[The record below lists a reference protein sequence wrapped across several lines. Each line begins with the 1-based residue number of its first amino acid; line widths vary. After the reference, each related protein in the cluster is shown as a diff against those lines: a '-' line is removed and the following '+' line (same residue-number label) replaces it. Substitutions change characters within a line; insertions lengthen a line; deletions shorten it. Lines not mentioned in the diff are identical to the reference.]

1 MSAVIQLPNPINLR
15 EGMKAV
21 RERAKFVNAS
31 SDALRRALA
40 TLFREM
46 QAGRSTAGAVAVA
59 VGTLRTPATVHRGYP
74 TTPGAA

>member
-40 TLFREM
+40 TLLREM
-46 QAGRSTAGAVAVA
+46 QAGRSTAASVAVA
-59 VGTLRTPATVHRGYP
+59 NGTLRERQVRVFDG
-74 TTPGAA
+74 GSAA

>member
-40 TLFREM
+40 TLLREM
-46 QAGRSTAGAVAVA
+46 QEGRSTAGAVAT
-59 VGTLRTPATVHRGYP
+59 GTLRQRQVRVFDG
-74 TTPGAA
+74 GSAA

>member
-15 EGMKAV
+15 AGMEAV
-21 RERAKFVNAS
+21 RERAKAVGAS

-46 QAGRSTAGAVAVA
+46 QAGRSTAASVAVA
-59 VGTLRTPATVHRGYP
+59 NGTLRERQASASSLPP
-74 TTPGAA
+74 SAA